1 MNFSGITKIA
11 VLLLAAYALPG
22 APIQAPAEPPGPSE
36 VFVLQDFRWVPVVVK
51 KTPTSIDCH
60 FEVISGNPTVHV
72 ELVSESDFRLFA
84 HQRPYET
91 LAATTP
97 SASGGFHQMI
107 EEPGRYRVLILN
119 ERGAPPAPI
128 SLVIQTDVDPGI
140 SSFPS
145 GISKQRQLSVIAISL
160 AVFFGTVFLS
170 GRKLL
175 FAWRRRRMPEI

>member
-1 MNFSGITKIA
+1 M
-11 VLLLAAYALPG
+11 
-22 APIQAPAEPPGPSE
+22 
-36 VFVLQDFRWVPVVVK
+36 PVVVK

-72 ELVSESDFRLFA
+72 ELLSENDFALFA
-84 HQRPYET
+84 RRHRYET
-91 LAATTP
+91 IAATAP

-128 SLVIQTDVDPGI
+128 SLIIKTDVDPGI

-145 GISKQRQLSVIAISL
+145 GISKQRQISVIAISL
-160 AVFFGTVFLS
+160 AVFLCTVFLS
-170 GRKLL
+170 GRRLL